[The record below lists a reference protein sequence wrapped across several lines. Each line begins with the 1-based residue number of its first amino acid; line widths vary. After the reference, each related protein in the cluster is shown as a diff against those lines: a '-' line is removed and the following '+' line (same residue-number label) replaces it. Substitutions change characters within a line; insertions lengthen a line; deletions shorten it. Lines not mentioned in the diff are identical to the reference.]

1 MNALQH
7 FEAFCSVNGPQFY
20 GLPVND
26 TFIELVREEHQVAE
40 SIALTDDTLVPFLAG
55 ETVRCLLNNKNRSF
69 LLSLGYFTCI
79 TSIFNR
85 AIMRIEVTI
94 AKTSPLPAGAIDALA
109 GELSRRIQYAF
120 PDNEGHVS
128 VRYAAANN
136 LSVIGATKEDKQ
148 RISEILQE
156 TWESADDWFVSE

>member
-1 MNALQH
+1 MG
-7 FEAFCSVNGPQFY
+7 FEAPIEKPPPF
-20 GLPVND
+20 PVG
-26 TFIELVREEHQVAE
+26 V
-40 SIALTDDTLVPFLAG
+40 IA
-55 ETVRCLLNNKNRSF
+55 
-69 LLSLGYFTCI
+69 
-79 TSIFNR
+79 
-85 AIMRIEVTI
+85 
-94 AKTSPLPAGAIDALA
+94 AGAGDLP
-109 GELSRRIQYAF
+109 RRIQYAF